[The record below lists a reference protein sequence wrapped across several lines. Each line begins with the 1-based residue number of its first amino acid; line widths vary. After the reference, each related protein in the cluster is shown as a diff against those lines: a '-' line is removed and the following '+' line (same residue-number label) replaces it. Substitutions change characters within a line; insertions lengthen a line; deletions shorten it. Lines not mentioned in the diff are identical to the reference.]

1 MSQYRHPAPVEEPH
15 FAPEQE
21 TSGTYL
27 ELESAP

>member
-1 MSQYRHPAPVEEPH
+1 MNQCHHPASVEEPR